1 MATIPK
7 LAAAAALLMAVSAC
21 GVGGNGAGSGGGDS
35 DPRTLRIAHNSN
47 AAALPVQVAMAEGF
61 FTKHNLKVEFT
72 KVENIGT
79 LPGTLGRSFD
89 IALSVPTTVIAAAQQ
104 GIPVTQISGATVDV
118 EDNPTGF
125 LIGSKKSGVTNVKQ
139 LVGKTLGVLTE
150 TGTTHTATKAWLKD
164 EGVDP
169 ASVKIVQVDGP
180 AQADQLKAGRI
191 DAVETVMPFATNV
204 LADPDAVNMGDPYL
218 HLSDELS
225 AILWISRQDFA
236 RKNAAVIKDF
246 RAALDDAQN
255 FIKGNDEKARAVLKD
270 YTGLPDAAIKS
281 AKLPTY
287 TTEIRPQDMKTWL
300 RAMKDAD
307 GFSGDVDLGSLVA
320 SQS

>member
-1 MATIPK
+1 
-7 LAAAAALLMAVSAC
+7 
-21 GVGGNGAGSGGGDS
+21 
-35 DPRTLRIAHNSN
+35 
-47 AAALPVQVAMAEGF
+47 MAEGIF
-61 FTKHNLKVEFT
+61 KKHNLKVEFT

-104 GIPVTQISGATVDV
+104 GIPVTQVSGATIDV
-118 EDNPTGF
+118 EANPTGF

-139 LVGKTLGVLTE
+139 LAGKTLGVLTE
-150 TGTTHTATKAWLKD
+150 TGTTHTATKAWLKK

-204 LADPDAVNMGDPYL
+204 LQDPDAVNLGDPYL
-218 HLSDELS
+218 HLSAELS
-225 AILWISRQDFA
+225 AILWIARQDFA
-236 RKNAAVIKDF
+236 SQNSAVLKDF
-246 RAALDDAQN
+246 RAALDDAQK
-255 FIKGNDEKARAVLKD
+255 FIAANDSKARDVLKR

-300 RAMKDAD
+300 QAMKDAD
-307 GFSGDVDLGSLVA
+307 GFSGDVDLDALVA
-320 SQS
+320 AQS